1 MFKAL
6 KRYFPYIKEFK
17 LLFLFVLI
25 GISMTIVA
33 NVATAHIMQPLMD
46 ELFIDKQRD
55 MLLKLPLLMLG
66 IYFIKGVGRYI
77 QSVFTTYIGQHI
89 VSQFRKEV
97 LAKMLYLDMS
107 FINSARSG
115 EMISRILN
123 DISRIQYFVSLMLPE
138 FIRELFTVI
147 ALIGYVIYLNKVL
160 AFYTLIVLP
169 VAILPIAYLSRKLR
183 KISYGSQEKNADI
196 ISQLSEIFNNI
207 EVVKAFASE
216 KFELKRFAK
225 ENWDFFKISMKQV
238 YFNQLASPILELIG
252 ASSLALV
259 IFLGAK
265 DVYASKMSVGEF
277 MAFLTA
283 VGLVFQPAR
292 GLGIIYT
299 KMQDALVAS
308 QRVFDVLDMKP
319 QILDGS
325 EILEDISSIE
335 YKDVRLSYDTKDA
348 LNGLSFRVEKP
359 YKMALVG
366 DSGGGKSSIV
376 NLLLRL
382 YDVSDGEILINN
394 KNIKNY
400 KLSTLREQI
409 AVVSQVVYIFND
421 TLANNVAY
429 GLEFDEKRVIWAL
442 KEAEAYEFASSF
454 EDGIYTLMQEGGS
467 NLSGGQKQRVALA
480 RAIYRDASVL
490 VLDEA
495 TSALDNESEAMILKA
510 VDRIAKD
517 KIVIAIAHRLTTVE
531 NFDKIYVLSAGEI
544 VADGKHKELYAN
556 SEIYKNLYNK
566 STKG

>member
-1 MFKAL
+1 
-6 KRYFPYIKEFK
+6 
-17 LLFLFVLI
+17 
-25 GISMTIVA
+25 
-33 NVATAHIMQPLMD
+33 
-46 ELFIDKQRD
+46 
-55 MLLKLPLLMLG
+55 
-66 IYFIKGVGRYI
+66 
-77 QSVFTTYIGQHI
+77 
-89 VSQFRKEV
+89 
-97 LAKMLYLDMS
+97 
-107 FINSARSG
+107 
-115 EMISRILN
+115 
-123 DISRIQYFVSLMLPE
+123 
-138 FIRELFTVI
+138 
-147 ALIGYVIYLNKVL
+147 
-160 AFYTLIVLP
+160 
-169 VAILPIAYLSRKLR
+169 
-183 KISYGSQEKNADI
+183 
-196 ISQLSEIFNNI
+196 
-207 EVVKAFASE
+207 
-216 KFELKRFAK
+216 
-225 ENWDFFKISMKQV
+225 
-238 YFNQLASPILELIG
+238 
-252 ASSLALV
+252 
-259 IFLGAK
+259 
-265 DVYASKMSVGEF
+265 
-277 MAFLTA
+277 
-283 VGLVFQPAR
+283 
-292 GLGIIYT
+292 
-299 KMQDALVAS
+299 MQDALVAS

-366 DSGGGKSSIV
+366 DSGGGKSSVV